1 MLTGQR
7 LFLWGLITV
16 VEMAVLLLRTVA
28 EVGGEGVIAN
38 SIGPDLDIGEVVARG
53 DG

>member
-1 MLTGQR
+1 M
-7 LFLWGLITV
+7 
-16 VEMAVLLLRTVA
+16 LLLRTVA